1 MKKLLAICLIAASPM
16 VYGEKNWTGEGDIAY
31 NRATGNT
38 DTNALLAN
46 LKLIYERDKW
56 RHTGQVEAI
65 NSSENDTRSAESY
78 TLRAKSDY
86 QLSDALYTFGAFRY
100 EDNRFSGYEYQSSLA
115 AGLGYKIID
124 TEATQFNVEGGAGYR
139 RSEEAITGETFNEAV
154 GIAAVRFHHELTD
167 TTRFE
172 SDLNVESGAD
182 NTFAESVIALKVRI
196 NSRLALRVAYTV
208 KHNTDVPDDTKNTDT
223 MTSVGLNFNF

>member
-1 MKKLLAICLIAASPM
+1 MKKFVAIALIATSPM
-16 VYGEKNWTGEGDIAY
+16 VYGDKIWKGEGDLAF

-46 LKLIYERDKW
+46 LKLMYEAEKW

-65 NSSENDTRSAESY
+65 NSSENDRRSAETY
-78 TLRAKSDY
+78 TLKVKSDY
-86 QLSDALYTFGAFRY
+86 QLSDALYSFGAFRY
-100 EDNRFSGYEYQSSLA
+100 EDNRFSGYEYQSSLT
-115 AGLGYKIID
+115 AGLGYQIID
-124 TEATQFNVEGGAGYR
+124 TETTQFNVEGGAGYR
-139 RSEEAITGETFNEAV
+139 RSEEADTGETFNEAV
-154 GIAAVRFHHELTD
+154 GIAAIRFHHELTD

-172 SDLNVESGAD
+172 GDVNVESGAD
-182 NTFAESVIALKVRI
+182 NTFAESILALKVRI

-223 MTSVGLNFNF
+223 LTSVGLNFNF